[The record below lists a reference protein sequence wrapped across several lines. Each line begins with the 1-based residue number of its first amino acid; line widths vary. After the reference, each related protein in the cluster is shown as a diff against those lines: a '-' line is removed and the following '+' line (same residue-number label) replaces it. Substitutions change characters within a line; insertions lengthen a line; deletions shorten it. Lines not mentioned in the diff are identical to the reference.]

1 MSNKNIDKTRLKR
14 DYIKNPLIKGKGSS
28 PSEKPYKEDL
38 EYLYIELNLSK
49 IELGKYLNLPPTSLS
64 KVLSFYNIKKDKNK
78 ILKNMKQTLMEK
90 YGVENISFL
99 QETKDKISSK
109 IKEKSET
116 IVKKIKQTKLERYG
130 DENYNNNIQQKQTCL
145 ERYGTKNPSQLKI
158 IKDKVKQTK
167 LERYGDENY
176 INIEKMK
183 QTLMEKYGV
192 DNISKTQ
199 YFKNAYKQTMLEK
212 YGVEHYSQTNDYKIK
227 FKRTLKKN
235 GKCRG
240 SDEENIIYQKILQ
253 FYPDVLRWYSN
264 DERYPFECDFY
275 IPSLDTFIEYQGDWY
290 HGKKPYNEP
299 YDSENKHH
307 NDMLNKWKLKD
318 EEFISKGFKRNKYA
332 RAIKIWTIK
341 DPLKRQTALKNNLN
355 YIEIFDINDIDT
367 ILEGLKNVKK

>member
-49 IELGKYLNLPPTSLS
+49 IELGKYLNLPSTSLS

-78 ILKNMKQTLMEK
+78 ILKN
-90 YGVENISFL
+90 
-99 QETKDKISSK
+99 
-109 IKEKSET
+109 
-116 IVKKIKQTKLERYG
+116 
-130 DENYNNNIQQKQTCL
+130 
-145 ERYGTKNPSQLKI
+145 
-158 IKDKVKQTK
+158 
-167 LERYGDENY
+167 
-176 INIEKMK
+176 MK